1 MKLIGPISSLVFI
14 FITIFSNSAL
24 ANKEVVVIG
33 TLHGDHRRFPLYN
46 FETLRIVLQ
55 HLKPDLLLIEED
67 PESFKKRNWDKMSEA
82 EYGANRPVEIKLVI
96 MPYAEKEK
104 IKVVPT
110 DKRDEYDSNQS
121 NEKDSLKAL
130 MANNK
135 DKLLMTAAIESYESV
150 FLDDYLYKSVYDF
163 HKDSVMAILDQKH
176 ALAMAEPKL
185 APFEAV
191 SDRRQK
197 AIDKN
202 VIEALANNEF
212 KKAVVI
218 YGLSHR
224 PALVR
229 AIKGAKVADVISLE
243 NALKQKV
250 PGFFDREPGFTLPK

>member
-1 MKLIGPISSLVFI
+1 MKFLNGIGSLIFI
-14 FITIFSNSAL
+14 FIALLSNSAF

-67 PESFKKRNWDKMSEA
+67 PESFKNRNWEKMAED

-104 IKVVPT
+104 IKVIPT
-110 DKRDEYDSNQS
+110 DRRDEYDANQ
-121 NEKDSLKAL
+121 NDEKASLKAL
-130 MANNK
+130 LANSK

-150 FLDDYLYKSVYDF
+150 FLDDYLYKSIYDF
-163 HKDSVMAILDQKH
+163 HKDSIMAILDQKH
-176 ALAMAEPKL
+176 ALALAEPKL

-202 VIEALANNEF
+202 VISALRDNEF
-212 KKAVVI
+212 KRAVVI

-243 NALKQKV
+243 TALKQKV